1 MIEEIILLYLSAL
14 LLLYISMLYIHVCVY
29 VYNMPIHIY
38 KTCLMYNIK
47 PYESVLRHG
56 YKIGENNLERR
67 MCKEQVIVF
76 RY

>member
-47 PYESVLRHG
+47 PYESVL
-56 YKIGENNLERR
+56 
-67 MCKEQVIVF
+67 
-76 RY
+76 